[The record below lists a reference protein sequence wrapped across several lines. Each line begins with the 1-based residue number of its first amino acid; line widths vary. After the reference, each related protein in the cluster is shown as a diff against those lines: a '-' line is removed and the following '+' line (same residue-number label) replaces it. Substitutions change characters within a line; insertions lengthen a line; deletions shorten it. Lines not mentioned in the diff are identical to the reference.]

1 MNGDMNRF
9 PPATPGAYIFPRNNS
24 QEVKL
29 FYIPYTQ
36 KVFIIT
42 NFRHFR

>member
-1 MNGDMNRF
+1 MMNGDMNRF

-29 FYIPYTQ
+29 YILTYIP
-36 KVFIIT
+36 IT
-42 NFRHFR
+42 SSNY